1 MNTLVDVENPLFEY
15 ELNIMHV
22 VSFLELGEV
31 VGISSW
37 LHLENVVFEIWNNII
52 IDTVELCELI

>member
-1 MNTLVDVENPLFEY
+1 VDGENPLFEY

-22 VSFLELGEV
+22 VSFLELGEKV

-37 LHLENVVFEIWNNII
+37 LQLENVVFEILNNII
-52 IDTVELCELI
+52 IIDTAELCELI

>member
-1 MNTLVDVENPLFEY
+1 MDGENPLFEY

-22 VSFLELGEV
+22 VSFLELGEKV

-37 LHLENVVFEIWNNII
+37 LHLENVVFEILNNIII